1 MDRLGDP
8 NFAHSETK
16 SSVDESDVLYQVVKR
31 ALDIGGSL
39 IGLMVTLLL
48 YVPIAV
54 AIKLDSPGPVIF
66 TSDRAGR
73 KERLF
78 RVYKFRTMHVTSS
91 PEGHKPVEND
101 ERVTRVGR
109 FLRRTS
115 LDELPQCYNVLRGD
129 MSIVGPRPEQVV
141 FLDAYQGVL
150 RRRFDVKPGL
160 TGWWQVNGRKQPMY
174 THAEE
179 DVYYVEHQ
187 SLWLDLVILV
197 RTVKAVIGGRGAV

>member
-1 MDRLGDP
+1 MDRVGEP
-8 NFAHSETK
+8 NLAGSETK
-16 SSVDESDVLYQVVKR
+16 STADESHVLYQIVKR

-39 IGLMVTLLL
+39 VGLLITLLVL
-48 YVPIAV
+48 IPIAF
-54 AIKLDSPGPVIF
+54 AIRLDSPGPVF
-66 TSDRAGR
+66 FVSDRAGW
-73 KERLF
+73 KMRLF

-91 PEGHKPVEND
+91 PVGHKPIEND

-115 LDELPQCYNVLRGD
+115 LDELPQCYNVLRGE
-129 MSIVGPRPEQVV
+129 MSLVGPRPEQVA

-174 THAEE
+174 DHADE

-187 SLWLDLVILV
+187 SLSLDLIILV
-197 RTVKAVIGGRGAV
+197 RTIRAVVGGRGAV

>member
-1 MDRLGDP
+1 MDRLGDRSL
-8 NFAHSETK
+8 AGTETK
-16 SSVDESDVLYQVVKR
+16 PSADESDVLYQVVKR
-31 ALDIGGSL
+31 ALDIAGSL
-39 IGLMVTLLL
+39 AGLLL
-48 YVPIAV
+48 TTLVYVPVAV

-66 TSDRAGR
+66 TSDRAGW
-73 KERLF
+73 KARLF
-78 RVYKFRTMHVTSS
+78 RVYKFRTMHVTAA
-91 PEGHKPVEND
+91 PVGHKPIEND

-115 LDELPQCYNVLRGD
+115 LDELPQCYNVLRGE
-129 MSIVGPRPEQVV
+129 MSLVGPRPEQVA

-174 THAEE
+174 DHAEE

-187 SLWLDLVILV
+187 SLSLDLIILV
-197 RTVKAVIGGRGAV
+197 RTVKAVVGGRGAV

>member
-1 MDRLGDP
+1 MDRLGD
-8 NFAHSETK
+8 SELARPDPK
-16 SSVDESDVLYQVVKR
+16 SSTDESDVLYRTVKR

-39 IGLMVTLLL
+39 IGLLFTALV

-54 AIKLDSPGPVIF
+54 AIKLDSSGPVIF
-66 TSDRAGR
+66 ASDRAGW

-78 RVYKFRTMHVTSS
+78 EVYKFRTMQMTTS
-91 PEGHKPVEND
+91 PTGHKPTEND

-115 LDELPQCYNVLRGD
+115 LDELPQCYNVLRGE
-129 MSIVGPRPEQVV
+129 MSIVGPRPEQIA
-141 FLDAYQGVL
+141 FMDTYQGRE

-174 THAEE
+174 DHAEE

-187 SLWLDLVILV
+187 SLRLDLIILV
-197 RTVKAVIGGRGAV
+197 RTVGAVIGGRGAV